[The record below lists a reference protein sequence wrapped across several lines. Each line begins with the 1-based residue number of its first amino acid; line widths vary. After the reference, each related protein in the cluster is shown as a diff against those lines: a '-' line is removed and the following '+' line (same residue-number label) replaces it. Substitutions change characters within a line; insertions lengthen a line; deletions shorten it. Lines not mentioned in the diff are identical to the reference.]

1 MSGEDDFDRWV
12 ADEGGPEAVVAMIA
26 ELRRQIDSGDLP
38 GFTNRDDLEACLEAL
53 TTGRRDVASLRTRQ
67 RGD

>member
-12 ADEGGPEAVVAMIA
+12 ADEGGPEAVVALIA

-38 GFTNRDDLEACLEAL
+38 GFTNRDDFEAYL
-53 TTGRRDVASLRTRQ
+53 RRPDRRSA
-67 RGD
+67 

>member
-26 ELRRQIDSGDLP
+26 ELRRQIDSGALP
-38 GFTNRDDLEACLEAL
+38 GFTNREDFEAYL
-53 TTGRRDVASLRTRQ
+53 RRPDRRSA
-67 RGD
+67 